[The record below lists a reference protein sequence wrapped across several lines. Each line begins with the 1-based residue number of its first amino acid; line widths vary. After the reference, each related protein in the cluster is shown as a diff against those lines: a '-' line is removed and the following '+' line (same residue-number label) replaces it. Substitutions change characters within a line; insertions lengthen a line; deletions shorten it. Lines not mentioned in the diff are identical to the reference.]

1 MLTLEVAGMTC
12 GHCATAV
19 GNAVAAVP
27 GAGKVSVDLAAGI
40 VRASGTPDEAA
51 VRAAIADEGYD
62 VLSIAAGR

>member
-12 GHCATAV
+12 GHCAAAV

-27 GAGKVSVDLAAGI
+27 GAGEVSVDLAAGV
-40 VRASGTPDEAA
+40 VRASGRPDEAA

-62 VLSIAAGR
+62 VLGAVAG